1 MAVIKMLLSQRVQ
14 ETGADTCKS
23 CCFVSMACVCRQ
35 PFGFT
40 HGVATSGYYMQE
52 HDQNNSPS
60 NMGNVYVAESAP
72 GEGNGLFRP
81 VRVHVRG
88 PIDGLAGIGRGTTF
102 VPAAAWPPTR
112 FVFSRVPFGMG
123 NRNCQQ
129 SLANDDSE
137 TRIDPIGDMSGDG
150 LTALVGLSQ
159 GGSNSA
165 NNNGEQTERGYEM
178 DLQNRMSG
186 ASVSGPPSTSGIPVP
201 VIHSSPHAIGVE
213 WENTNGSSI
222 SLDMK
227 TPLSHFPPFRFGYV
241 ELFFKVKI
249 YLFLHKWLVILVMKP
264 SFLCKSNK
272 HVFSLL

>member
-1 MAVIKMLLSQRVQ
+1 MLLSQRVQ
-14 ETGADTCKS
+14 EIGADTCKS
-23 CCFVSMACVCRQ
+23 CCYVSMACVCRQ

-52 HDQNNSPS
+52 HDQNNAPS

-72 GEGNGLFRP
+72 GEGNGPFRP

-112 FVFSRVPFGMG
+112 FVFSRVPFGVG

-137 TRIDPIGDMSGDG
+137 TRNDHNVDVSGDG

-165 NNNGEQTERGYEM
+165 NIHGEQTERGYEM
-178 DLQNRMSG
+178 DMQNRMSG
-186 ASVSGPPSTSGIPVP
+186 SSMTGPSSTSGVP
-201 VIHSSPHAIGVE
+201 VQMVQSSEHAIGAE
-213 WENTNGSSI
+213 WESTNSSSI

-227 TPLSHFPPFRFGYV
+227 TPLTHFPPFRFGYV
-241 ELFFKVKI
+241 LS
-249 YLFLHKWLVILVMKP
+249 Y
-264 SFLCKSNK
+264 
-272 HVFSLL
+272 FSYI